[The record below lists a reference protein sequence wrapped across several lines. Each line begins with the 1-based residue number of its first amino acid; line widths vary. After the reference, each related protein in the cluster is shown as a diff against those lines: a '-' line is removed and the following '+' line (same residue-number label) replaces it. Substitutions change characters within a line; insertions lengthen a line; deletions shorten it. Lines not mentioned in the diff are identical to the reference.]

1 VSRGRR
7 CRTRL
12 ALACLGAALMLPSCR
27 DPATPPAAGRDPTE
41 VVVASFNFPEST
53 LVAEIYA
60 TALQAAGIPV
70 RRELGLG
77 PRELVQPALL
87 GGLVDVV
94 PEYLGTAL
102 ASVHAAGVPPGD
114 PGAVGV
120 PPGDPAAARQA
131 LARALD
137 GRGVRVLD
145 PAEAQNQ
152 NGVVVAR
159 ATAEHLGLSK
169 VSDLAAHSSGFVL
182 GGPPECPERP
192 YCLPGLEGVYG
203 LRFGGFL
210 PLDTEQQ
217 RAAALV
223 DGVVDAAVMF
233 TSDGRLATG
242 DLVLLADDRGLQPS
256 ENLVPVVSARALDR
270 HGPRLAEVL
279 DAVSARLTANG
290 LRFLNW
296 RVSMAGK
303 DVATEARGWLE
314 RQSLIRP
321 AA

>member
-1 VSRGRR
+1 MSRGRH
-7 CRTRL
+7 CRIRL
-12 ALACLGAALMLPSCR
+12 ALACLAASVVLPSCR
-27 DPATPPAAGRDPTE
+27 DTAAPPTAGDRDRAE
-41 VVVASFNFPEST
+41 VIVASFNFPEST

-60 TALQAAGIPV
+60 KAIEAAGIPV

-102 ASVHAAGVPPGD
+102 ASVTAAGIPPGE
-114 PGAVGV
+114 
-120 PPGDPAAARQA
+120 PAAVRQD
-131 LARALD
+131 LARALE
-137 GRGVRVLD
+137 GWGVRVLE

-152 NGVVVAR
+152 NGVVVTR
-159 ATAEHLGLSK
+159 GTAEHLGLSK
-169 VSDLAAHSSGFVL
+169 VSDLAAHASGFVV

-192 YCLPGLEGVYG
+192 YCLPGLERVYG

-217 RAAALV
+217 RAAALA

-233 TSDGRLATG
+233 TTDGRLATG
-242 DLVLLADDRGLQPS
+242 DLVLLADDRALQPS
-256 ENLVPVVSARALDR
+256 ENLVPVVSGRAVER
-270 HGPRLAEVL
+270 HGTRLVEVL
-279 DAVSARLTANG
+279 NAVSGQLTANG

-296 RVSMAGK
+296 RVSMAEK

-314 RQSLIRP
+314 RQSIIRP